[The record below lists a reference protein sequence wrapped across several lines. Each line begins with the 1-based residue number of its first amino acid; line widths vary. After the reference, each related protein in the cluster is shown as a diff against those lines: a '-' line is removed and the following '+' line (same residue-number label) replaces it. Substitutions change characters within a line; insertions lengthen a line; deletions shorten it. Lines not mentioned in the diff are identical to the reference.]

1 MARAVNRQARR
12 TEIAAAAATVF
23 AERGVGNTTVD
34 DIARAAGVAK
44 GTFYLHFRSKD
55 DVVVAVAER
64 FGDAMVEGV
73 ERAVAARDGPAV
85 GKIQALRDALSDSAA
100 IPGASELME
109 ILHRRGNRAIHDRL
123 DEHLAPRLVSI
134 VESIIKQGVAEGA
147 FAVSD
152 VHAAA
157 WFVLGGLQ
165 SAELSGVALDEMSA
179 ALATATELALRALGY
194 KGARP

>member
-1 MARAVNRQARR
+1 MARAVNRQARLA
-12 TEIAAAAATVF
+12 EIASAAATVF

-34 DIARAAGVAK
+34 DIARAAGV
-44 GTFYLHFRSKD
+44 KD
-55 DVVVAVAER
+55 DAVVAVAER

-73 ERAVAARDGPAV
+73 ERAVAAPDRPAV
-85 GKIQALRDALSDSAA
+85 EKILALRDALSDSAA

-109 ILHRRGNRAIHDRL
+109 ILHRRGNRPIHDRL

-165 SAELSGVALDEMSA
+165 SAELSGVALDEMPA
-179 ALATATELALRALGY
+179 ELATATELALRALGY